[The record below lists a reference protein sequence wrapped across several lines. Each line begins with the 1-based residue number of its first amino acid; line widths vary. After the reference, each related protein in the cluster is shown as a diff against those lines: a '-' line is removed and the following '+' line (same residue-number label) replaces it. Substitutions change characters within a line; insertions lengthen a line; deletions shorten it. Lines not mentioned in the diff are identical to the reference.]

1 MLRCFAENAN
11 ARWMHRLH
19 LECIVLECIVPSS
32 RKDASHDI
40 AQRTPLLD
48 INAMSN
54 LCARSFLYHSVR
66 AISAQPILVYFCAR
80 EFVASLA
87 PMLAW
92 DVRDQFAGSVRS
104 TNFDCTA
111 YACTAPH
118 HEAWLAEQRD
128 TRVISASKGPSSH
141 LAMGMPLHTVATA

>member
-1 MLRCFAENAN
+1 
-11 ARWMHRLH
+11 
-19 LECIVLECIVPSS
+19 
-32 RKDASHDI
+32 
-40 AQRTPLLD
+40 
-48 INAMSN
+48 
-54 LCARSFLYHSVR
+54 
-66 AISAQPILVYFCAR
+66 
-80 EFVASLA
+80 
-87 PMLAW
+87 MLAW

-104 TNFDCTA
+104 TNFDCTGTTMCTA